1 MKKNKFSEAQIIRI
15 LQEGEAGRAVI
26 DICRQHSIH
35 QFTYYNWKKKYGG
48 MQVQEMQRL
57 KQLEEEN
64 RRLKQMYGELSLDHK
79 ILKDVIE
86 KKL

>member
-1 MKKNKFSEAQIIRI
+1 MKKSRFTEPQIIKI
-15 LQEGEAGRAVI
+15 LQEVESGRSI
-26 DICRQHSIH
+26 NDICREHGIH
-35 QFTYYNWKKKYGG
+35 ESTYYNWKKKYGG

-64 RRLKQMYGELSLDHK
+64 RKLKQMFAELSLDYK
-79 ILKDVIE
+79 ILKDVVE